1 MARFHVVDSVE
12 APEGARVGDLVLAKV
27 SWNDWYQFRTLHM
40 LYLVDSE
47 RDLTRIGHVKIADV
61 AFDKYTNDEDF
72 RTPLQ
77 DSFSRLGKSFAS
89 LGQDQSYYENLLAEL
104 GTRRTGVVLRGLRDL
119 AYSPERIDDLWD
131 YGVVYDSLF
140 REVNRST
147 AKGPFHKIAHG
158 GSELVPYEF
167 TFVQPP
173 EDDRDPSLR
182 LPFAV
187 EPDSEP
193 PTNVHVII
201 GRNGSGKTRLLH
213 SMARELLG
221 VEGLEVPSGVFESEE
236 ESGPGFKN
244 LVFVSFSAFDQDDL
258 PQQTDEEYDV
268 GFSRVGLQEADGTLG
283 PLELAKAF
291 AASAE
296 RIFQRGLSSLW
307 KEALRTLESDKNF
320 RDAAVADLVE
330 EEMNRG
336 SDGHPRASAI
346 ETFTR
351 LSSGHKIV
359 LLTITRLVEAVVSRS
374 LVLLDEPEAHLHPP
388 LLGAFVRALSNLMQ
402 ERNGVAIAA
411 THSPVL
417 LQEVPRECVLVV
429 RRSGGTSKIDR
440 PARETFGENVGVLTH
455 DVFSLEVTRSGFY
468 KLLEEAAEEAESYQ
482 EVVDRFKNQLGGEAR
497 AILRAWF
504 AARGTQ

>member
-1 MARFHVVDSVE
+1 MARFHVVDSIEV
-12 APEGARVGDLVLAKV
+12 PDGANVGDLVLAKV
-27 SWNDWYQFRTLHM
+27 SWNDWYQWRTLHM
-40 LYLVDSE
+40 LYVVDVDK
-47 RDLTRIGHVKIADV
+47 DLARIGHVKIADV
-61 AFDKYTNDEDF
+61 TYEKYTNDEDY

-77 DSFSRLGKSFAS
+77 NTFSRLGTSFAS
-89 LGQDQSYYENLLAEL
+89 LGQDESYYENLLAEL
-104 GTRRTGVVLRGLRDL
+104 GTHRTGVVLRGLRDL
-119 AYSPERIDDLWD
+119 AYTPDRIDDLWD
-131 YGVVYDSLF
+131 HGVIHDSLF
-140 REVNRST
+140 REVSRST
-147 AKGPFHKIAHG
+147 AINTFHQIAHG
-158 GSELVPYEF
+158 GSELVPYRF

-173 EDDRDPSLR
+173 EDDRDPTLR

-187 EPDSEP
+187 KPDSEP
-193 PTNVHVII
+193 PTNVHVVI

-221 VEGLEVPSGVFESEE
+221 VESTEIPSGSFESEE

-258 PQQTDEEYDV
+258 PQKNDDEFDV
-268 GFSRVGLQEADGTLG
+268 SFSRIGLQEADGTLS
-283 PLELAKAF
+283 PLELARAF

-320 RDAAVADLVE
+320 RDAAVADLVT

-336 SDGHPRASAI
+336 PDGHPHARAL
-346 ETFTR
+346 ETFKR

-359 LLTITRLVEAVVSRS
+359 LLTVTRLVETVVSRS

-388 LLGAFVRALSNLMQ
+388 LLAAFVRTLSSLMQ

-411 THSPVL
+411 THSAVL

-455 DVFSLEVTRSGFY
+455 DVFALEVTRSGFY
-468 KLLEEAAEEAESYQ
+468 KLLEEAADEADRYED
-482 EVVDRFKNQLGGEAR
+482 VVQRFNNQLGGEAR
-497 AILRAWF
+497 AILRSWF
-504 AARGTQ
+504 AARGNQ